1 MAVVIAIDAGTSSVK
16 VSALD
21 ESART
26 LQSASLETKVVT
38 DGLGKA
44 EQDPMEVWK
53 SILWCLRGVCDGLG
67 DVSVASIGITNQ
79 RESFLLVDSRT
90 MEPLTPLVLWLDRR
104 SEQFCEALKDEGH
117 GPRVTELSGLAID
130 PYFSATKAKMVL
142 SDLREGGFD
151 GPVTLLTVDSFI
163 IYKLTK
169 QLPLTDASNASRTL
183 LFDTDQMQ
191 FSDELIDIFGLQ
203 DLGLPQVRSSFE
215 LVAVVDQEIHPKLR
229 GVGITGILGDQQAS
243 LLGQGCIE
251 FGMAK
256 NTYGTGSFILVNAG
270 EVRPKPSL
278 GLLVSIAW
286 LMPDG
291 KANFAIE
298 GSIFACGSTL
308 RWMRDD
314 LKIFKD
320 YPEASLLAQSVSDC
334 GGVTLVPA
342 FEGLGSPHLAPSIR
356 ASLTGISQGTSKA
369 HIIRAAIEA
378 MAFQTQDVISA
389 INGLLGSPIN
399 NLRVDGGA
407 AIMDL
412 LCQFQA
418 DQLGIAVSRSA
429 SLESTTL
436 GAAFAS
442 GLGSGV
448 WSTMEEVAS
457 LQESDRLFVPTKS
470 KSGPRSRHE
479 RWLLALEHARKF
491 SQHS

>member
-1 MAVVIAIDAGTSSVK
+1 
-16 VSALD
+16 
-21 ESART
+21 
-26 LQSASLETKVVT
+26 
-38 DGLGKA
+38 
-44 EQDPMEVWK
+44 
-53 SILWCLRGVCDGLG
+53 
-67 DVSVASIGITNQ
+67 
-79 RESFLLVDSRT
+79 
-90 MEPLTPLVLWLDRR
+90 
-104 SEQFCEALKDEGH
+104 
-117 GPRVTELSGLAID
+117 
-130 PYFSATKAKMVL
+130 MVL